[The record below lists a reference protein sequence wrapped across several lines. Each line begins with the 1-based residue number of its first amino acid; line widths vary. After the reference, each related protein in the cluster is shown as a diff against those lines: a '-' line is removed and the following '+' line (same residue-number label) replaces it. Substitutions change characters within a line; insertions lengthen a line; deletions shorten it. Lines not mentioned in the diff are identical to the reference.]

1 MKTDIKYYNA
11 LNQIPQIGAVRFHKL
26 LNYFPNMDVAWQAPA
41 KELVKA
47 GIESNIS
54 DLIVTKR
61 SEIDPDAEM
70 EKLTREDVQILI
82 FGEENYPKLL
92 SEIYNPPM
100 VLYGRGDLESLRHEY
115 IVAVVGTRKV
125 SNYGKQVTPVIAGDL
140 ARAGVAIVSGL
151 ALGVDSIAHRATM
164 EAKGKTIAVL
174 GSGIDERSIY
184 PASNRTIAKS
194 IIDSGGA
201 IISELPLYSL
211 PLKIH
216 FPYRNRIISGL
227 ALGTIIIEA
236 DITSGALITA
246 KAALEHNR
254 QVFAVPGSV
263 FNKFSQGPNNL
274 LKMGAKPITT
284 AADVLE
290 ELNLKEVTDELK
302 AREVIAESPAE
313 EKLLK
318 LLSNEPIHINKLIK
332 ESGLTSQEVSST
344 LTMME
349 IKGKVR
355 NLGAMQYVK
364 SR

>member
-1 MKTDIKYYNA
+1 MLQDTKYYNA

-26 LNYFPNMDVAWQAPA
+26 LNYFPNMETAWQAQA
-41 KELVKA
+41 QDLVKA

-61 SEIDPDAEM
+61 SQIDPDAEM
-70 EKLTREDVQILI
+70 QKLLKEDVKILI

-92 SEIYNPPM
+92 AEIYNPPM
-100 VLYGRGDLESLRHEY
+100 VLYGRGNLEVLKHEY
-115 IVAVVGTRKV
+115 IIAVVGTRKI
-125 SNYGKQVTPVIAGDL
+125 SNYGKQVTPIIVGDL
-140 ARAGVAIVSGL
+140 AKAGVAIVSGL
-151 ALGVDSIAHRATM
+151 ALGVDSIAHRATI
-164 EAKGKTIAVL
+164 EANGKTIAVL
-174 GSGIDERSIY
+174 GSGIDDNSIY

-201 IISELPLYSL
+201 IISELPIYSL

-227 ALGTIIIEA
+227 ALGTVVIEA
-236 DITSGALITA
+236 DVTSGALITA

-263 FNKFSQGPNNL
+263 FNKVSQGPNNL
-274 LKMGAKPITT
+274 LKMGAKPVTS
-284 AADVLE
+284 AADILD
-290 ELNLKEVTDELK
+290 ELNLQSVTSELK
-302 AREVIAESPAE
+302 ARKIIADSPAE
-313 EKLLK
+313 ETILK
-318 LLSNEPIHINKLIK
+318 LLSNEPTHINKLIK
-332 ESGLTSQEVSST
+332 ESGLTSQEISSA

-355 NLGAMQYVK
+355 NLGAMQYVI